1 MIARTRIAL
10 AALAAL
16 TAGPAALAQTP
27 DATNFGFP
35 VGFSITKMDTS
46 VDPRKDF
53 TRYAAG
59 KWHDALEI
67 PGENVRISG
76 LDLMMKRTDV
86 AVQKLVEDA
95 AQKSTTAAKG
105 SPAQQV
111 GALYLAGMDGERLK
125 ALGARPL
132 QPQFDRIAALQD
144 REGVVREMARMGLL
158 TNDLIMM
165 GAGITPGIR
174 DKTRYIMAVGDGEL
188 VLGNFEDYLK
198 PESAK
203 IREGLVRYV
212 NDLMLLGGA
221 TAEEAASTAQ
231 LVLAM
236 ETRVAKVRQ
245 PLVEHQDPDKRFIE
259 MPYAQLKAQTPGF
272 AWDAYFEVL
281 GIRPPETVTAIEP
294 KAMAER
300 SQAMAEL
307 SLDQLKALL
316 RWEYLRKSLGG
327 LSSDFIQPGL
337 ALTRLLYGPS
347 FELPP
352 RPKQVFGTIAAK
364 LGHPLGQLYVEKN
377 FSAQSRREV
386 EQMVGMVRAEFR
398 GRLARNTWLTPA
410 TRKQALNKLDHVN
423 ITVGYPNAWID
434 HRAVEVRPDDYFG
447 DLERLTEFRA
457 RRDLARW
464 GGPIQIDGF
473 SDART
478 TLPTVVNAGYSPMR
492 NGIEIPAAFLQPP
505 AYDPKGDPAVNFC
518 GVGAVIGHELTHG
531 FDSGGRLY
539 DEIGRA
545 RNWWVRAD
553 EEKFVAQAKKLVK
566 QANAY
571 EVVPG
576 LHANGALG
584 VTENL
589 ADVGGIAFGYS
600 ALQKYLKA
608 HPKQNRVIDGLTQ
621 QQRCFVSWAQMWSDK
636 SREGYLRQVTA
647 TDAHAAG
654 NYRAYA
660 PAQHEPGFYKAFGI
674 RPGDPMWLAPKDRV
688 KLW

>member
-1 MIARTRIAL
+1 MNRPPFFAVAVASAL
-10 AALAAL
+10 LA
-16 TAGPAALAQTP
+16 PAAHAQAVP
-27 DATNFGFP
+27 DFGYP
-35 VGFSITKMDTS
+35 AGFSVRKMDPTVS
-46 VDPRKDF
+46 PRKDF

-59 KWHDALEI
+59 RWHDALEI
-67 PGENVRISG
+67 PGDNVRISG

-86 AVQKLVEDA
+86 AVQTLVEEA
-95 AQKSTTAAKG
+95 AQKSATAPKG
-105 SPAQQV
+105 SPTQQV

-125 ALGARPL
+125 ALGATPL
-132 QPQFDRIAALQD
+132 QPQFERIAALRD

-158 TNDLIMM
+158 VNDLIML

-188 VLGNFEDYLK
+188 VLANFEDYLK
-198 PESAK
+198 PESAR

-221 TAEEAASTAQ
+221 TPEEAASTAQ
-231 LVLAM
+231 LVLAL

-245 PLVEHQDPDKRFIE
+245 PLVEHQDPDKRYVE

-281 GIRPPETVTAIEP
+281 GIRPPETVTAIEL
-294 KAMAER
+294 KAMTER
-300 SQAMAEL
+300 SAAMAEL
-307 SLDQLKALL
+307 SLDQLKTLL

-327 LSSDFIQPGL
+327 LSADFTQPGL
-337 ALTRLLYGPS
+337 ALTRLIYGPA

-377 FSAQSRREV
+377 FSARSRRDV

-398 GRLARNTWLTPA
+398 ERLARNTWLTPA
-410 TRKQALNKLDHVN
+410 TRKQALNKLDHVK
-423 ITVGYPNAWID
+423 ITVGYPDAWID
-434 HRAVEVRPDDYFG
+434 HRAVAIRPDDYFG
-447 DLERLTEFRA
+447 NLERLTEFRA
-457 RRDLARW
+457 RRDLGRW
-464 GGPIQIDGF
+464 GGPIKIDGF

-478 TLPTVVNAGYSPMR
+478 TLPTIVNAGYSPMT

-531 FDSGGRLY
+531 FDSGGRNY

-545 RNWWVRAD
+545 RNWWVKAD
-553 EEKFVAQAKKLVK
+553 EETFVAQAKKLVA

-589 ADVGGIAFGYS
+589 ADVGGIAFGYN

-608 HPKQNRVIDGLTQ
+608 HPKENRVIDGLTQ
-621 QQRCFVSWAQMWSDK
+621 QQRCFISWAQMWSDK

-674 RPGDPMWLAPKDRV
+674 RKGDPMWLDPKDRV

>member
-1 MIARTRIAL
+1 MIQRSSIVLAIATTF
-10 AALAAL
+10 A
-16 TAGPAALAQTP
+16 TSPAQAQTL
-27 DATNFGFP
+27 DTGNFGFP
-35 VGFSITKMDTS
+35 VGFSIRKMDPK
-46 VDPRKDF
+46 VDPRRDF

-59 KWHDALEI
+59 RWHDAMEI
-67 PGENVRISG
+67 PGDNVRISG

-86 AVQKLVEDA
+86 AVQQLVEDA
-95 AQKSTTAAKG
+95 AQRSASAPKG
-105 SPAQQV
+105 SPTQQV
-111 GALYLAGMDGERLK
+111 GALYLAGMDGDRLK
-125 ALGARPL
+125 ALGAKPL
-132 QPQFDRIAALQD
+132 QPQFERIAALRD
-144 REGVVREMARMGLL
+144 REGVVREVARMGLL
-158 TNDLIMM
+158 TNDVVLM

-174 DKTRYIMAVGDGEL
+174 DKSRYIMAVGDGEL
-188 VLGNFEDYLK
+188 VLTNFEDYLK
-198 PESAK
+198 PESAR
-203 IREGLVRYV
+203 IRDGLVRYV
-212 NDLMLLGGA
+212 TDLQVLAG
-221 TAEEAASTAQ
+221 TAPEEAAATAQ
-231 LVLAM
+231 LVLAL

-259 MPYAQLKAQTPGF
+259 MPYTQLKTLTPGF
-272 AWDAYFEVL
+272 AWDAFFEVL
-281 GIRPPETVTAIEP
+281 GIRPPETVTAIEI
-294 KAMAER
+294 KALSER
-300 SQAMAEL
+300 SQAMSEL

-327 LSSDFIQPGL
+327 LSPEFTQPGL
-337 ALTRLLYGPS
+337 ALTRLIYGPS

-352 RPKQVFGTIAAK
+352 RPKQVFDTVAAK

-377 FSAQSRREV
+377 FSAQSKREV

-398 GRLARNTWLTPA
+398 ERLTRNTWLTPA
-410 TRKQALNKLDHVN
+410 TRRQALSKLDRVK
-423 ITVGYPNAWID
+423 IAVGYPDKWID
-434 HRAVEVRPDDYFG
+434 HRAVDIRSDDYFG
-447 DLERLTEFRA
+447 NLERLTEFRA
-457 RRDLARW
+457 RRDLDRW

-545 RNWWVRAD
+545 RNWWVKAD
-553 EEKFVAQAKKLVK
+553 EAQFVAQAGKLVK

-589 ADVGGIAFGYS
+589 ADVGGIAFGYN
-600 ALQKYLKA
+600 ALQKYLKS
-608 HPKQNRVIDGLTQ
+608 HPKDNRVIDGLTQ
-621 QQRCFVSWAQMWSDK
+621 QQRCFISWAQMWSDK

-674 RPGDPMWLAPKDRV
+674 RKGDPMWLDPKDRV
-688 KLW
+688 RLW

>member
-1 MIARTRIAL
+1 MIPRSSIAL
-10 AALAAL
+10 AVA
-16 TAGPAALAQTP
+16 TAFATSPALAQAP
-27 DATNFGFP
+27 DTSNFGFP
-35 VGFSITKMDTS
+35 VGFSIQKMDPK

-59 KWHDALEI
+59 RWHDAMQI
-67 PGENVRISG
+67 PGDNLRISG
-76 LDLMMKRTDV
+76 LDLMMKRTDT
-86 AVQKLVEDA
+86 AVQKLVEEA
-95 AQKSTTAAKG
+95 AQKSATAPKG
-105 SPAQQV
+105 SPTQQV

-125 ALGARPL
+125 ALGAKPL
-132 QPQFDRIAALQD
+132 QPQFDRIAALRD
-144 REGVVREMARMGLL
+144 REGVVREMARMGLRV
-158 TNDLIMM
+158 NDMILM
-165 GAGITPGIR
+165 GAGIAPGIR

-188 VLGNFEDYLK
+188 VLSNFEDYLK
-198 PESAK
+198 PESAN

-212 NDLMLLGGA
+212 NDLLVLAG
-221 TAEEAASTAQ
+221 TAPEEAAATAQ
-231 LVLAM
+231 LVLAL

-245 PLVEHQDPDKRFIE
+245 PLVEHKDPDKRYVE
-259 MPYAQLKAQTPGF
+259 MPFAQIKAQTPGF

-281 GIRPPETVTAIEP
+281 GIRPPETVTAIEL
-294 KAMAER
+294 KAMTER

-327 LSSDFIQPGL
+327 LSADFTQPGL

-352 RPKQVFGTIAAK
+352 RPKQVFGTVAAK

-377 FSAQSRREV
+377 FSAQSKREV

-398 GRLARNTWLTPA
+398 ERLARNTWLTPA
-410 TRKQALNKLDHVN
+410 TRKQALNKLDHVK
-423 ITVGYPNAWID
+423 ITVGYPDQWID
-434 HRAVEVRPDDYFG
+434 HRAVEIRPDDYFG
-447 DLERLTEFRA
+447 NLERLTEFRA
-457 RRDLARW
+457 RRDLSRW

-473 SDART
+473 SDANT

-545 RNWWVRAD
+545 RNWWVKAD
-553 EEKFVAQAKKLVK
+553 EEKFVAQAKKLVT

-589 ADVGGIAFGYS
+589 ADVGGIAFAYN

-608 HPKQNRVIDGLTQ
+608 HPKENRVIDGLTQ
-621 QQRCFVSWAQMWSDK
+621 PQRCFISWAQMWSDK

-674 RPGDPMWLAPKDRV
+674 RKGDPMWLDPKDRAR
-688 KLW
+688 LW